1 MTMEH
6 MSVEA
11 PSSSAQVSAWYD
23 GWVSHQRGI
32 GINARHRRI
41 MRGARKAGYRDGMRM
56 LEIGCGIGQVTSL
69 LARGNR
75 SGSIL
80 AVDIS
85 PKSVEEARRNLGH
98 RSNVRFL
105 VSDMSA
111 FQVEERFDLVVLP
124 DVIEHIPLEQ
134 HPALFATIARHL
146 APDARVVINVPCA
159 QLLEHL
165 HKHDPSVLQVI
176 DQPVHADVLLRN
188 AYAAGL
194 ALETF
199 ESYGLQYTDTE
210 YHFIVL
216 RPAYALAQ
224 LHKRNVWSL
233 RWEAL
238 LAKLRFL

>member
-1 MTMEH
+1 
-6 MSVEA
+6 MSKERMSAEA
-11 PSSSAQVSAWYD
+11 SPSSAQVSAWYD

-41 MRGARKAGYRDGMRM
+41 ARGARKAGYRDGMNV
-56 LEIGCGIGQVTSL
+56 LEIGCGIGTVTSL

-85 PKSVEEARRNLGH
+85 PKSVEEARRNLSG
-98 RSNVRFL
+98 RGNVRFL

-111 FQVEERFDLVVLP
+111 FQVEQRFDFVVLP

-134 HPALFATIARHL
+134 HPALFATLARHL
-146 APDARVVINVPCA
+146 SPDARVVINVPCA

-165 HKHDPSVLQVI
+165 HLHDPSVLQVI

-194 ALETF
+194 VLETF
-199 ESYGLQYTDTE
+199 ESYGLQYTNTE

-216 RPAYALAQ
+216 RSAYVLAE
-224 LHKRNVWSL
+224 LRKRDPWVL

-238 LAKLRFL
+238 RAKLGFL